1 MPTARPPAEATP
13 LPPPVAPVP
22 LAPPLPHGA
31 GPTIEAIAELDE
43 AIRDAWE
50 NFGDLAP
57 DEANQVTRSLT
68 VPYLSA
74 PKLLRAVRA
83 PLAAQGV
90 LITSALRV
98 AGSHFIVTTTLSH
111 LSGGWRSSDWPILDM
126 SQDRGVA
133 VGAGWGLRQNLLQL
147 LALSP
152 SDVGEPAPPAVA
164 EPPAPQAQV
173 WRPPTAPPAGPTLPG
188 EPPPWQPP
196 APVQPSPSDFI

>member
-13 LPPPVAPVP
+13 LPPPVAP
-22 LAPPLPHGA
+22 PLPHGA
-31 GPTIEAIAELDE
+31 GPTIEAIAALDA
-43 AIRDAWE
+43 AIIAATPA
-50 NFGDLAP
+50 FGDLAP
-57 DEANQVTRSLT
+57 DEANQVTRTLT

-74 PKLLRAVRA
+74 PKLLRAVRG

-152 SDVGEPAPPAVA
+152 SDVGEPAPPAAA
-164 EPPAPQAQV
+164 EPPVTPAQV
-173 WRPPTAPPAGPTLPG
+173 WRPPATPAQSGPTLPG